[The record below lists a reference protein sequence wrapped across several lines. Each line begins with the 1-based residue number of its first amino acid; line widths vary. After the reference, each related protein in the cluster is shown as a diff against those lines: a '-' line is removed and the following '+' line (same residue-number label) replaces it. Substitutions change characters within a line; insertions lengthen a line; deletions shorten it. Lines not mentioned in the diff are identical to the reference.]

1 MMILDARQ
9 TIRCAS
15 LGSLAVITAC
25 STMPEQTRPPHLDRA
40 FVARYVVSDE
50 GTLQLPVTDR
60 ALVVRALEVQPAPDS
75 EDFSARR
82 RALRYPP
89 GTAVQVRGRVRIY
102 PRADGTSPTLAELFP
117 GAALAR

>member
-9 TIRCAS
+9 TFRCAG

-25 STMPEQTRPPHLDRA
+25 STMPEQTRHPFLDRA
-40 FVARYVVSDE
+40 FEARYIVSEE

-60 ALVVRALEVQPAPDS
+60 TLVVRALEVQPAPDS
-75 EDFSARR
+75 EEFSAGR
-82 RALRYPP
+82 RALRFQP
-89 GTAVQVRGRVRIY
+89 GTAVQVRGSVRIY

-117 GAALAR
+117 GAVLAR